1 MGPTKPAN
9 SGLGPVATLWKVD
22 EPASFLNVP
31 ANQTVNFKSPSSPQ
45 SNSAE
50 GPIDLQL
57 WLLTMNAKSLLLG
70 GAAMVNSH
78 FLFVVVQFQRSAH
91 LVSE

>member
-1 MGPTKPAN
+1 
-9 SGLGPVATLWKVD
+9 
-22 EPASFLNVP
+22 
-31 ANQTVNFKSPSSPQ
+31 
-45 SNSAE
+45 
-50 GPIDLQL
+50 
-57 WLLTMNAKSLLLG
+57 MNAKSLLLR